1 MAGSLDFLNHESS
14 EDVEK
19 TANDRASAHEH
30 IPNVDAPDWYLKEWL
45 AFLGK
50 RQASLVNELGWDKS
64 RANHVYHGKQAYKR
78 DLVNEV
84 SEWLEIQPFELLM
97 PPQEAVALRN
107 LRASAI
113 LIAKTT

>member
-1 MAGSLDFLNHESS
+1 MRSLDFLNHESS
-14 EDVEK
+14 SDVEIS
-19 TANDRASAHEH
+19 TNDRASAHAH
-30 IPNVDAPDWYLKEWL
+30 IRHVDAPDWYLKEWL

-50 RQASLVNELGWDKS
+50 RQASLVNELGWDKA

-84 SEWLEIQPFELLM
+84 SQWLEIQPYELLM

-107 LRASAI
+107 LRASA
-113 LIAKTT
+113 LQIAKGA